1 MYSSKIQKSSFLYFF
16 SHKQLV
22 LVAAPVFTGAYFLYN
37 SKIFFSWATFL
48 HTFASISIKTQTDLE
63 TILQSKEIDTLI
75 KEAMNGQRAAQY
87 RLFQNFAPKML
98 SVCRY
103 YIADLQY
110 AEDVMI
116 TGFYKAFKH
125 LNTFRFE
132 GSFEGWIRRIITREA
147 ISFLKT
153 NKSVLFVE
161 KDEITDATEDTNE
174 HNLVAYDIDKLQ
186 ELIDKLPEGYKTVF
200 LLYVIEDYSHKE
212 IAALLNISESTSK
225 SQLFKAKKMLKN
237 KVENLKMI
245 NHETR

>member
-1 MYSSKIQKSSFLYFF
+1 
-16 SHKQLV
+16 
-22 LVAAPVFTGAYFLYN
+22 
-37 SKIFFSWATFL
+37 
-48 HTFASISIKTQTDLE
+48 
-63 TILQSKEIDTLI
+63 
-75 KEAMNGQRAAQY
+75 MNGQRAAQH

-103 YIADLQY
+103 YISDLQY

-116 TGFYKAFKH
+116 TGFYKVFTH
-125 LNTFRFE
+125 LHTFRFE

-147 ISFLKT
+147 ISFLRT

-161 KDEITDATEDTNE
+161 KDEITDAAEDYTNDN
-174 HNLVAYDIDKLQ
+174 NLAEYDIDTLQ

-200 LLYVIEDYSHKE
+200 LLYVMEDYSHKE

-237 KVENLKMI
+237 KAENLKMI
-245 NHETR
+245 SHETR